1 MIGAFV
7 DYDISD
13 IDTTLSISIPPLA
26 GANARANFNIENQL
40 SIGGRLGYLVS
51 PTTLFFTTFGYAR
64 VETSDVKASLRT
76 DLGGISG
83 TLASVGNFNG
93 YFIGGGI
100 ETLICNGFSIKG
112 EYRYTSLESENAT
125 VLPGTGV
132 SDFVGASLKPQ
143 IQTGR
148 VSLNY
153 RFGDGTA
160 DPVDNSV
167 PRVVG
172 NWTGAYLG
180 FGAGYGTA
188 TNDITLA
195 DRSPDP
201 GSIFN
206 VDIDGIGNQGG
217 FISGTI
223 GYDYQAS
230 PRIVVGAFA
239 DADLSD
245 LHHSTGL
252 KASEDEATFGIG
264 IKSRFQNIFMVGG
277 RLGYLMTPDTLV
289 FGSAGYAN
297 AGLDDT
303 NLRAGLDFGGQNV
316 ISESTV
322 LFGGKRFSGVFV
334 GGGAETR
341 INDSLSLKAEYRYL
355 DLGSENM
362 TLLPSIAPEINEFVS
377 TKFDPTIQMGRASI
391 NYRFGGRD
399 EPSAPLK

>member
-1 MIGAFV
+1 MKTSSPSAAGSA
-7 DYDISD
+7 ISYPR
-13 IDTTLSISIPPLA
+13 TTP
-26 GANARANFNIENQL
+26 
-40 SIGGRLGYLVS
+40 
-51 PTTLFFTTFGYAR
+51 FFTTFGYAR

-112 EYRYTSLESENAT
+112 EYRYTSSESENAT

-167 PRVVG
+167 PWVVG

-230 PRIVVGAFA
+230 GRIVVGAFA

-289 FGSAGYAN
+289 FGSGTSEHCPGN
-297 AGLDDT
+297 QRIRLDEIRSDDPDGAGLD
-303 NLRAGLDFGGQNV
+303 Q
-316 ISESTV
+316 
-322 LFGGKRFSGVFV
+322 
-334 GGGAETR
+334 
-341 INDSLSLKAEYRYL
+341 LSLRR
-355 DLGSENM
+355 S
-362 TLLPSIAPEINEFVS
+362 
-377 TKFDPTIQMGRASI
+377 R
-391 NYRFGGRD
+391 
-399 EPSAPLK
+399 

>member
-1 MIGAFV
+1 MAAFV

-167 PRVVG
+167 PPVVG

-230 PRIVVGAFA
+230 RRIVVGAFA

-297 AGLDDT
+297 C
-303 NLRAGLDFGGQNV
+303 RP
-316 ISESTV
+316 
-322 LFGGKRFSGVFV
+322 R
-334 GGGAETR
+334 
-341 INDSLSLKAEYRYL
+341 RY
-355 DLGSENM
+355 
-362 TLLPSIAPEINEFVS
+362 
-377 TKFDPTIQMGRASI
+377 
-391 NYRFGGRD
+391 
-399 EPSAPLK
+399 EP